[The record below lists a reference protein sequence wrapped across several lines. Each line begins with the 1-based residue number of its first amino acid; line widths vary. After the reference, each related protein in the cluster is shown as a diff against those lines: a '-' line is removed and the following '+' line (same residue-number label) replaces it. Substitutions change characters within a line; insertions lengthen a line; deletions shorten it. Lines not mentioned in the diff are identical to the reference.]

1 MSVFSTIQTD
11 MISALKNKD
20 SVKVSTL
27 RGMKSAIQKDIIDN
41 KGSSDDDQRAFV
53 ILKQEAKKREDSVSA
68 YAAAGRQ
75 DLADQETVELAII
88 RQYLPAQMSE
98 AAVTAILQPLVAAST
113 DKNFGA
119 LMKEAMQAVNGQADG
134 KVVSAVLK
142 QLLAQQ

>member
-1 MSVFSTIQTD
+1 

-53 ILKQEAKKREDSVSA
+53 ILKQEAKKREDSITA

-75 DLADQETVELAII
+75 DLADQETAELEII
-88 RQYLPAQMSE
+88 RYYLPAQMSE
-98 AAVTAILQPLVAAST
+98 ADLTALIVPLVEASA

-119 LMKEAMQAVNGQADG
+119 LMKQAMQAANGQADG
-134 KVVSAVLK
+134 KLVSAVLK
-142 QLLAQQ
+142 KLLAQQ